1 MVTGGE
7 APALGGPEP
16 GVYGADDTRVPV
28 LARPLASYYL
38 LLSSAG
44 LLLLLG
50 LVMVLSASSVRSF
63 DQLGSSY
70 AVFARQATWVGIGLP
85 LLVLASRL
93 PMRVFR
99 VLAYPFMIVSLV
111 LLVVVLTP
119 QFGKSINGAQR
130 WIELGPYTLQPS
142 EISKLGLVLWGADLL
157 VRKRK
162 LLGNWK
168 HLLVPLV
175 PGALLICIL
184 IMLEPDMGTTIVV
197 LVVLLTLLWVVGT
210 PLRVFASI
218 SGVILLAGTVLAVR
232 EPYRFERLLSYRD
245 PFADA
250 HNTGFQAV
258 QGLYALASG
267 GWWGEGLG
275 ASREKWPGLLPNA
288 HTDFILAIVGEELGL
303 LGTLVVVILFAVL
316 GFAGIRVAH
325 RTADPFIQLAAA
337 SATGWLLGQAMINMG
352 AVVGLLPIT
361 GIPLPLVS
369 FGGSALVP
377 TMLTVGMLLSFARHE
392 PAAAA
397 MLSARAAARREAREA
412 RDATSGGGRRFWSR
426 TRVVR
431 GGSGDS
437 GRGDRRGGGPAGGD
451 PGDGGDITDG
461 MSAAA
466 RR

>member
-1 MVTGGE
+1 MTDATGAGTPASGVSVTSGKPEKPGPGE
-7 APALGGPEP
+7 RLL
-16 GVYGADDTRVPV
+16 DDVRVPV

-44 LLLLLG
+44 LLLALG
-50 LVMVLSASSVRSF
+50 LVMVLSASSVRSY
-63 DQLGSSY
+63 DELGSSY

-93 PMRVFR
+93 PVRVFR
-99 VLAYPFMIVSLV
+99 LLAYPVLVVALV
-111 LLVVVLTP
+111 LLVVVLVP
-119 QFGKSINGAQR
+119 GIGVSAYGAQR
-130 WIELGPYTLQPS
+130 WIGLGPYTLQPS
-142 EISKLGLVLWGADLL
+142 EIAKLGLVLWGADLL
-157 VRKRK
+157 VRKRR

-175 PGALLICIL
+175 PGALLICVM
-184 IMLEPDMGTTIVV
+184 IMFEPDMGTAIVV
-197 LVVLLTLLWVVGT
+197 LTILFTLLWVVGT

-218 SGVILLAGTVLAVR
+218 GGAILLAGTLLAVT
-232 EPYRFERLLSYRD
+232 EPYRLERLLSYRD
-245 PFADA
+245 PFADEN
-250 HNTGFQAV
+250 NTGFQAV

-288 HTDFILAIVGEELGL
+288 HTDFILAILGEELGL
-303 LGTLVVVILFAVL
+303 CGTLVVVILFAVL
-316 GFAGIRVAH
+316 GYAGIRVAH
-325 RTADPFIQLAAA
+325 RSTDPFVQLAAA
-337 SATGWLLGQAMINMG
+337 AATGWILGQAMVNMG

-397 MLSARAAARREAREA
+397 LISARTALRRDAREE
-412 RDATSGGGRRFWSR
+412 
-426 TRVVR
+426 TR
-431 GGSGDS
+431 S
-437 GRGDRRGGGPAGGD
+437 GRWRRRSQAGK
-451 PGDGGDITDG
+451 
-461 MSAAA
+461 SA
-466 RR
+466 RG